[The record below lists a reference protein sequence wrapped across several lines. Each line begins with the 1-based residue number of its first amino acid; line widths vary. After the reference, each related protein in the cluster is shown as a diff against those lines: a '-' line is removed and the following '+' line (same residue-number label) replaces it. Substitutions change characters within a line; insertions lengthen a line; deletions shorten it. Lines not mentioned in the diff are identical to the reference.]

1 MAGQAGFRTMTVSGL
16 INCLKPPERRFYLMR
31 RQRRY
36 MDAFDYVNFLNGV
49 KEWNMETAS
58 FQ

>member
-1 MAGQAGFRTMTVSGL
+1 MTVSGL